1 MPRPWKRR
9 PVHPKT
15 AIQARTRQRGER
27 RLNWREFFRKSTKA
41 KRAPRPLPSP
51 TQKTGDVPE
60 GIIEKCPQC
69 GALLYTRE
77 LEQHLYVCPKCGHHF
92 PMSAPERFRLTF
104 DGGRFFEYDADLVS
118 DDPLEFPGYRE
129 KLEQAMQKT
138 GLTEAVMTGEGTIK
152 GHPVV
157 MAAMDGRFIM
167 GSMGSVVGE
176 KIARAIENARIKRYP
191 LIIFAASGGAR
202 MQEGMLS
209 LMQMAKTSAAVERFH
224 RTGGLFISVLT
235 HPTTGGVS
243 ASFAMLGDYLFAEPG
258 ALIGFAGRRIIEQTI
273 RQELPPDFQTAEF
286 LLRHGQLDRVVPR
299 KEMRDVL
306 GKVLAVH
313 AGRGRSGGKAA
324 SV

>member
-1 MPRPWKRR
+1 MKQWREIFRKNR
-9 PVHPKT
+9 
-15 AIQARTRQRGER
+15 ASR
-27 RLNWREFFRKSTKA
+27 RL
-41 KRAPRPLPSP
+41 PRPLPP
-51 TQKTGDVPE
+51 PPERPGDVPE
-60 GIIEKCPQC
+60 GLIEKCPRC
-69 GALLYTRE
+69 GALLYRRE
-77 LEQHLYVCPKCGHHF
+77 LEQHLFVCPKCGHHF
-92 PMSAPERFRLTF
+92 PMSAPDRFRVTL

-118 DDPLEFPGYRE
+118 TDPLGFPGYPE
-129 KLEQAMQKT
+129 KLEQAMEAT
-138 GLTEAVMTGEGTIK
+138 GLPEAVMTGEGTIK

-157 MAAMDGRFIM
+157 LAAMDGRFIM

-176 KIARAIENARIKRYP
+176 KITRAIENARIKRYP

-209 LMQMAKTSAAVERFH
+209 LMQMAKTSAAIERFH
-224 RTGGLFISVLT
+224 RAGGLFISVLT

-273 RQELPPDFQTAEF
+273 REALPPDFQTAEF
-286 LLRHGQLDRVVPR
+286 LLRHGQIDAVVPR

-306 GKVLAVH
+306 AKVLAVH
-313 AGRGRSGGKAA
+313 ARRGRSGGKAP